1 MQCRHQTAHTLFGQV
16 PASLSPSWTMPP
28 TSPTPRAVPWW
39 VERAETLLAS
49 KDVRTLDLG
58 ALWELFERCSFVQ
71 ENVEPDLLLI
81 DVQER
86 PELQALWKSF
96 EARAHSVTEA
106 LDEAGEDVAQQL
118 RTGDLAPALF
128 RERWERLGFTEAAGR
143 ASTAADDW
151 LEGLL
156 RISRVTTGQNRPPFG
171 QVNMASRAQRIS
183 DFLSITSPG
192 QHDTIYDLGCGN
204 GKFAITVAAS
214 CSAQVKGVEY
224 GQTYVESARRNGE
237 RFALRNLEFIHS
249 DVRDVDLSDGTAFYL
264 FFPFWGEVA
273 HAVARTLG
281 DIARARDITV
291 YASGPRH
298 DYGEHFLEQV
308 SQGALCLAP
317 QRQDF
322 ADVMV
327 LRSAA
332 FS

>member
-1 MQCRHQTAHTLFGQV
+1 
-16 PASLSPSWTMPP
+16 
-28 TSPTPRAVPWW
+28 

-49 KDVRTLDLG
+49 KASSTLDLG
-58 ALWELFERCSFVQ
+58 ALWELFERFSFLQ
-71 ENVEPDLLLI
+71 ENVEPDLLLL
-81 DVQER
+81 DVRAR
-86 PELQALWKSF
+86 PELQALWGAL

-106 LDEAGEDVAQQL
+106 LDAAGDDLAQQL
-118 RTGDLAPALF
+118 RAGDLAPARF
-128 RERWERLGFTEAAGR
+128 RERWEGLGFTEAADR

-156 RISRVTTGQNRPPFG
+156 RISRITTGQNRPPFG
-171 QVNMASRAQRIS
+171 QVNLASRAQRIS
-183 DFLSITSPG
+183 DFLSLTSPE
-192 QHDTIYDLGCGN
+192 QHDTVYDLGCGN

-214 CSAQVKGVEY
+214 CSARVKGVEY

-237 RFALRNLEFIHS
+237 RFALPNLEFIHA

-264 FFPFWGEVA
+264 YFPFWGEVA

-281 DIARARDITV
+281 DLARARDITV

-317 QRQDF
+317 QRRDF
-322 ADVMV
+322 ADVML

-332 FS
+332 FA

>member
-1 MQCRHQTAHTLFGQV
+1 
-16 PASLSPSWTMPP
+16 MPP
-28 TSPTPRAVPWW
+28 TPAVRAAPWW

-49 KDVRTLDLG
+49 MDERTLELG
-58 ALWELFERCSFVQ
+58 ALWELLERFSFVQ
-71 ENVEPDLLLI
+71 ENVEPELLRL
-81 DVQER
+81 DVLAR
-86 PELQALWKSF
+86 PELQVLWDAL
-96 EARAHSVTEA
+96 EMRARSVTEA
-106 LDEAGEDVAQQL
+106 LDTAGDDVAQQL
-118 RTGDLAPALF
+118 RSGDLSAAHF
-128 RERWERLGFTEAAGR
+128 RERWEGFGFTEATGR

-156 RISRVTTGQNRPPFG
+156 RISRITTGQNRPPFG
-171 QVNMASRAQRIS
+171 QVNLASRAQRIS
-183 DFLSITSPG
+183 DFLSITRPG
-192 QHDTIYDLGCGN
+192 QRDTVYDLGCGN

-214 CSAQVKGVEY
+214 SSARVKGVEY
-224 GQTYVESARRNGE
+224 GQTYVESARRTAE
-237 RFALRNLEFIHS
+237 RFALPNLEFIHS

-273 HAVARTLG
+273 HAVARVLG
-281 DIARARDITV
+281 GIARARDITV

-332 FS
+332 FA

>member
-1 MQCRHQTAHTLFGQV
+1 MKTA
-16 PASLSPSWTMPP
+16 SPS
-28 TSPTPRAVPWW
+28 PRAAPWW
-39 VERAETLLAS
+39 VERAESLLAS

-58 ALWELFERCSFVQ
+58 ALWELFERFSFVR
-71 ENVEPDLLLI
+71 ENVEPDLLLL
-81 DVQER
+81 DVRAR
-86 PELQALWKSF
+86 PELQALWD
-96 EARAHSVTEA
+96 ALGVHAHSVTEA
-106 LDEAGEDVAQQL
+106 LDAAGADVAREL
-118 RTGDLAPALF
+118 RSGVLSPERF
-128 RERWERLGFTEAAGR
+128 RARWEGLGFTEAAGR

-156 RISRVTTGQNRPPFG
+156 RISRITIGQDRPPSG

-183 DFLSITSPG
+183 DFLSITHPG
-192 QHDTIYDLGCGN
+192 PHDTIYDLGCGN

-214 CSAQVKGVEY
+214 CSARVKGVEF
-224 GQTYVESARRNGE
+224 GQSYVEAARRTGE
-237 RFALRNLEFIHS
+237 RFALPNLEFIHA
-249 DVRDVDLSDGTAFYL
+249 DVRDVDLSDGTSFYL

-273 HAVARTLG
+273 LAVARMLG
-281 DIARARDITV
+281 AVARARDITV

-317 QRQDF
+317 GRQDF

-332 FS
+332 FA

>member
-1 MQCRHQTAHTLFGQV
+1 
-16 PASLSPSWTMPP
+16 MPP
-28 TSPTPRAVPWW
+28 TAPTARAAPWW

-49 KDVRTLDLG
+49 DVPHPLDLG
-58 ALWELFERCSFVQ
+58 AQWALFERFSFVR
-71 ENVEPDLLLI
+71 ENVGPDLLLL
-81 DVQER
+81 DVRAR
-86 PELQALWKSF
+86 PELEAVWEAL
-96 EARAHSVTEA
+96 EARARSVTEA
-106 LDEAGEDVAQQL
+106 LEAAGDDVARRMRAGE
-118 RTGDLAPALF
+118 LAPAGF
-128 RERWERLGFTEAAGR
+128 RAQWEGLGFTEAVGR

-156 RISRVTTGQNRPPFG
+156 RITRITTGQDRPPFG

-183 DFLSITSPG
+183 DFLTITNPG
-192 QHDTIYDLGCGN
+192 QHDTVYDLGCGN

-214 CSAQVKGVEY
+214 VSARVKGVEY

-237 RFALRNLEFIHS
+237 RFALPNLEFIHA

-264 FFPFWGEVA
+264 YFPFWGEVA
-273 HAVARTLG
+273 HAVARMLG
-281 DIARARDITV
+281 EVARVRNITV

-308 SQGALCLAP
+308 SQGALCLVP
-317 QRQDF
+317 QRLDF

-332 FS
+332 FA

>member
-1 MQCRHQTAHTLFGQV
+1 
-16 PASLSPSWTMPP
+16 PAS
-28 TSPTPRAVPWW
+28 PWW
-39 VERAETLLAS
+39 VERAEALLVPGDLLTLG
-49 KDVRTLDLG
+49 LG
-58 ALWELFERCSFVQ
+58 AQWELFERFAFVQ
-71 ENVEPDLLLI
+71 ENVEPELLLL
-81 DVQER
+81 DVRGR
-86 PELQALWKSF
+86 PELAALWAALVARALCVTQALDASG
-96 EARAHSVTEA
+96 A
-106 LDEAGEDVAQQL
+106 DVAEQL
-118 RTGDLAPALF
+118 RTGALSPAHF
-128 RERWERLGFTEAAGR
+128 RERWEGLGFTEATGR

-156 RISRVTTGQNRPPFG
+156 RISRITTGQDRPPFG

-183 DFLSITSPG
+183 DFLSVTSPG
-192 QHDTIYDLGCGN
+192 LRDTVYDLGCGN

-214 CSAQVKGVEY
+214 SAARVKGVEF

-237 RFALRNLEFIHS
+237 RFALPNLEFIHA

-264 FFPFWGEVA
+264 YFPFWGEVA

-281 DIARARDITV
+281 DVARARDITV
-291 YASGPRH
+291 YASGPRL

-317 QRQDF
+317 QRVDF

-332 FS
+332 FA

>member
-1 MQCRHQTAHTLFGQV
+1 M
-16 PASLSPSWTMPP
+16 PSP
-28 TSPTPRAVPWW
+28 SPTPLGAPWW
-39 VERAETLLAS
+39 VERAEALLAS
-49 KDVRTLDLG
+49 KEARTLELG
-58 ALWELFERCSFVQ
+58 ALWELLERFSFVQ
-71 ENVEPDLLLI
+71 ENVEPELLLL
-81 DVQER
+81 DVRAR
-86 PELQALWKSF
+86 PELQALWGAL
-96 EARAHSVTEA
+96 EARALLVTHA
-106 LDEAGEDVAQQL
+106 LDAAGEDVARQL
-118 RTGDLAPALF
+118 RSGDLAAACF
-128 RERWERLGFTEAAGR
+128 RERWEGLGFTEAAGR

-156 RISRVTTGQNRPPFG
+156 RISRITTGQNRPPCG
-171 QVNMASRAQRIS
+171 QVNLASRAQRIS

-192 QHDTIYDLGCGN
+192 QGDTIYDLGCGN

-214 CSAQVKGVEY
+214 SSARVKGVEY
-224 GQTYVESARRNGE
+224 GQSYVESARRNSE
-237 RFALRNLEFIHS
+237 RFALSNLEFIHA

-332 FS
+332 FA

>member
-1 MQCRHQTAHTLFGQV
+1 M
-16 PASLSPSWTMPP
+16 PS
-28 TSPTPRAVPWW
+28 TSPTPRSVPWW
-39 VERAETLLAS
+39 VERAESLLSS

-58 ALWELFERCSFVQ
+58 ALWELFEGFSFVR

-81 DVQER
+81 DVRDR
-86 PELQALWKSF
+86 PELRALWDAM
-96 EARAHSVTEA
+96 EVGALSVTEA
-106 LDEAGEDVAQQL
+106 LDAAGDDVAQQL
-118 RTGDLAPALF
+118 RTGDLAPAHF
-128 RERWERLGFTEAAGR
+128 RERWEGLGFTEAAGR

-156 RISRVTTGQNRPPFG
+156 RISRITTGQNRPPFG
-171 QVNMASRAQRIS
+171 QVNMASRARRIS

-214 CSAQVKGVEY
+214 SSARVKGVEY

-237 RFALRNLEFIHS
+237 RFALPNLEFIHA

-264 FFPFWGEVA
+264 YFPFWGEVA
-273 HAVARTLG
+273 HAVARMLG
-281 DIARARDITV
+281 DVARARDITV

-298 DYGEHFLEQV
+298 DYGEYFLEQV
-308 SQGALCLAP
+308 SQGALSLAP
-317 QRQDF
+317 VRQDF

-332 FS
+332 FA